1 MDDHRGA
8 GWAGAGR
15 LHGDELDLRVRVER
29 HDGARGP
36 AQVLSIA
43 GDLDL
48 QGADDLRRQL
58 PELGAHRVVAD
69 LAEVAFLDSSGIT
82 ALIALHRRCAA
93 CGGSLVLCCVQP
105 QPREVLRLTA
115 ADTVLAVRSTL
126 ADALGLARTAG

>member
-1 MDDHRGA
+1 VDDHRDADRA
-8 GWAGAGR
+8 GGGR
-15 LHGDELDLRVRVER
+15 LYGDEPDLRVRVER
-29 HDGARGP
+29 HDGARGL
-36 AQVLSIA
+36 AQVLSIS

-48 QGADDLRRQL
+48 EGADGLRRQL

-93 CGGSLVLCCVQP
+93 CGGSLVLCCLQP

-115 ADTVLAVRSTL
+115 ADTVLTVRPTL
-126 ADALGLARTAG
+126 TDALGLTRTAG